1 MNEITFELKIENGKG
16 KDSIYQ
22 QIYEH
27 ICKEI
32 KNGNLKEGVKLP
44 STRALA
50 KHLQISRSTVDM
62 AYGQLVAEG
71 YVYTLPAKGYYVADV
86 KQLYDIQI
94 PDISSHEEKI
104 SDFTEQKK
112 ENPLLVDFSPKG
124 VDLNKFPF
132 NVWRK
137 LTKEILSAD
146 NKELFAAGNPKGE
159 VCLRKTI
166 CEYLYEARGVKCSYH
181 QIILG
186 AGYEYLLMILSQ
198 ILEVNDANIIEK
210 KRIRKTIAMES
221 PTYIQAYNV
230 FSNLGYRVQLMQM
243 DDNGMKAEQLENS
256 NVNLAYIM
264 PSHQF
269 PTGVVMP
276 LKRRLEMLQWAKNES
291 NRYIIEDDY
300 DSEFRYIG
308 KPIPALKAIDENQKI
323 IYLGTFS
330 KSIAP
335 GIRMSYMVLPQ
346 NLLECYQSK
355 LKFYST
361 TVSRIDQS
369 IVNEFIRQGF
379 YARHL
384 NRMRSIYRGK
394 HEVLLKALRE
404 LPESFVTKG
413 ENAGLHILLEVPGD
427 RTEEDLIREAKKA
440 GVKVYSLKDCQIGP
454 QVRKNPTLILG
465 YAKLTEQEI
474 QQGIRLLGKV
484 LEKR

>member
-1 MNEITFELKIENGKG
+1 MNEITFELKIENGK
-16 KDSIYQ
+16 DSIYQ

-27 ICKEI
+27 ICQEI
-32 KNGNLKEGVKLP
+32 KNGNLKEGTKLP

-50 KHLQISRSTVDM
+50 KHLEISRSTVDM

-71 YVYTLPAKGYYVADV
+71 YVYTVPAKGYYVADV
-86 KQLYDIQI
+86 KQLYNIQI
-94 PDISSHEEKI
+94 LDVSEKKDKLQREEKK
-104 SDFTEQKK
+104 DEL
-112 ENPLLVDFSPKG
+112 PLLVDFSPKG

-132 NVWRK
+132 NIWRK

-146 NKELFAAGNPKGE
+146 NKELFATGNPKGE
-159 VCLRKTI
+159 VALRQTI

-181 QIILG
+181 QIFLG

-198 ILEVNDANIIEK
+198 IFEVLELNSKEK
-210 KRIRKTIAMES
+210 KKNKKRVAMES

-230 FSNLGYRVQLMQM
+230 FSNLGYQVELMQM
-243 DDNGMKAEQLENS
+243 DENGMDAEQLEKS
-256 NVNLAYIM
+256 KVNLSYVM

-276 LKRRLEMLQWAKNES
+276 LKRRLEMLQWAQKET

-300 DSEFRYIG
+300 DSEFRYVG
-308 KPIPALKAIDENQKI
+308 KPIPALKAIDENQKV

-346 NLLECYQSK
+346 NLLECYHSK
-355 LKFYST
+355 LQFYST
-361 TVSRIDQS
+361 TVSRIDQA
-369 IVNEFIRQGF
+369 IVNEFIRRGF

-394 HEVLLKALRE
+394 HETLLKSLKE
-404 LPESFVTKG
+404 LPETIITKG
-413 ENAGLHILLEVPGD
+413 ENAGLHILIEVPGK
-427 RTEEDLIREAKKA
+427 RTEEELVREARA
-440 GVKVYSLKDCQIGP
+440 VGVKVYSLKEYQIGP
-454 QVRKNPTLILG
+454 QKRENPTLILG
-465 YAKLTEQEI
+465 YAKLTEEEI

-484 LEKR
+484 LRKE